1 MGGRETADGPLIG
14 AVAPT
19 ITQLLCRADPSS
31 HPVALLSGRGDPEL
45 TRYSYFFC
53 DPVART
59 QSWQEAVSLA
69 AGEDDAPRAVGLVH
83 YEHGW
88 RFVDPSRTLRPHPFG
103 EAPLEFWIFD
113 GCYVRDEREGRGW
126 VSGRASAV
134 RRLLETP
141 TLDPAP
147 VGRTQGELQPRW
159 SKAHYVRRVS
169 ALLALIRDGEVY
181 QANLTHPLQGKFQ
194 GDPRAAFVRLAERAP
209 PFAAYIGRGRGRA
222 VVSASPECLLR
233 YQAASGRAA
242 SFPIKG
248 TRRRDPDPVRDR
260 VLAEALAASEK
271 DRAEHMMIVDLVRN
285 DLGRVAETGSVSV
298 DPLAYVESFST
309 VHHVTSAVRA
319 RVPDGGRAF
328 EALFPGGSITGAPKR
343 RAMEIID
350 DLEGEA
356 RGLYTGSV
364 VALHG
369 DGSITAS
376 IAIRTAEIAAG
387 ELRFG
392 VGGGI
397 VVDSVPEDEWEETK
411 VKARALGQA
420 LSG

>member
-1 MGGRETADGPLIG
+1 M
-14 AVAPT
+14 
-19 ITQLLCRADPSS
+19 
-31 HPVALLSGRGDPEL
+31 ALLSGRGDPEL

-59 QSWQEAVSLA
+59 RSWQEAASLA
-69 AGEDDAPRAVGLVH
+69 AGEDDSPRAVGLAH

-88 RFVDPSRTLRPHPFG
+88 RFVDPARGLRPHPFG

-113 GCYVRDEREGRGW
+113 GCYVRDEHEGQGW
-126 VSGRASAV
+126 VSGRASMV
-134 RRLLETP
+134 RRLLESS
-141 TLDPAP
+141 DAPAP
-147 VGRTQGELQPRW
+147 AGRTLGELHPRW

-181 QANLTHPLQGKFQ
+181 QANLTYPLQGRFQ
-194 GDPRAAFVRLAERAP
+194 GDPRAAFARLAERAP
-209 PFAAYIGRGRGRA
+209 PFAAFVSRGPGRA

-233 YQAASGRAA
+233 FEAGTGRSS

-248 TRRRDPDPVRDR
+248 TRRRDPDPARDR
-260 VLAEALAASEK
+260 ALAEALATSEK

-285 DLGRVAETGSVSV
+285 DLGRVAEVGSVHV

-319 RVPDGGRAF
+319 QVPDGGRAF
-328 EALFPGGSITGAPKR
+328 EALFPGGSITGAPKL

-411 VKARALGQA
+411 VKARALSEA
-420 LSG
+420 LAG